1 MTARLAR
8 TVAAAALPIAWSN
21 LVLPRLGLGVRGRT
35 AANAGFA
42 TGYALALRDGT
53 NWYSRGGLRYG
64 LLAASA
70 VAASYGAALAL
81 PVVRRRM
88 GGLGDRSP
96 EVSTVEWVVVHIPIG
111 TVYTEELI
119 FRGTLDPMADKAF
132 GPRAGM
138 LLSAAAFGL
147 WHITPARVAGDSVP
161 ATIAVT
167 TAGGL
172 VFGGL
177 RRRTADAIAPALLHL
192 AMNVGGALTPRLAR
206 SLGASFG
213 ER

>member
-1 MTARLAR
+1 M
-8 TVAAAALPIAWSN
+8 ALPLAWSN

-42 TGYALALRDGT
+42 TGYALALRDRT
-53 NWYSRGGLRYG
+53 NWYSPGGLRYG

-70 VAASYGAALAL
+70 VAASYCAALAL
-81 PVVRRRM
+81 PAARRRV
-88 GGLGDRSP
+88 GAIGDRRP
-96 EVSTVEWVVVHIPIG
+96 EVSTVEWVAVHIPIG

-119 FRGTLDPMADKAF
+119 FRGTLDPIVDNAF
-132 GPRAGM
+132 GPRAGAV
-138 LLSAAAFGL
+138 LSAATFGL

-172 VFGGL
+172 VFSGL
-177 RRRTADAIAPALLHL
+177 RRRTADALAPALLHL
-192 AMNVGGALTPRLAR
+192 AMNVGGAITPRLAR
-206 SLGASFG
+206 HLGASFG